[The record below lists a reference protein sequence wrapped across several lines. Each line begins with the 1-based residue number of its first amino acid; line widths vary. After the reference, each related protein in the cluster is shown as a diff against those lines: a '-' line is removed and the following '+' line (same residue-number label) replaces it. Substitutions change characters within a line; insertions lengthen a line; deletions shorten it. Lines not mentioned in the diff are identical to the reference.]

1 MTLNCSGHFTNPT
14 SSYTSLEQL
23 GNFAA
28 PGVTLSMLSISCLF
42 HDIGNEILTSLELL
56 QNLR

>member
-1 MTLNCSGHFTNPT
+1 MTLNYSGHFINPT
-14 SSYTSLEQL
+14 PLYTSLEQL

-28 PGVTLSMLSISCLF
+28 LAVTLSMLSISCLF

-56 QNLR
+56 QNPR